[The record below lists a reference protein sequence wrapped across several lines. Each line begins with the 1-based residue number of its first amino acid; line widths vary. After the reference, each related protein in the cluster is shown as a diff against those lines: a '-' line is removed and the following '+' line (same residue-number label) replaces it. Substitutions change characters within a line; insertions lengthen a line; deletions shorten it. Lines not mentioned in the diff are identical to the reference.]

1 MTKAAWIELMPR
13 MLLSSTPSREANVT
27 VGGGGFMQIPDYTK
41 YSLPPPMHFESS
53 PGKEVF
59 TIAVFHEMHCL
70 MHMAAYMD
78 KLVMQIR
85 NKEWMIDEG
94 RLAHNDHCFNYLHNA
109 LMCAA
114 DTTLEGQ
121 SQAEMFRNVPGTDG
135 TGAVHNCRNYDEVY
149 KWAEEHRLTEG
160 REHL

>member
-1 MTKAAWIELMPR
+1 MSL
-13 MLLSSTPSREANVT
+13 
-27 VGGGGFMQIPDYTK
+27 GGGGFMQIPDYAK

-70 MHMAAYMD
+70 MHMTAYMD

-85 NKEWMIDEG
+85 NKEWTIDES
-94 RLAHNDHCFNYLHNA
+94 RLAHNDHCFNYLLNA

-121 SQAEMFRNVPGTDG
+121 SQADMFKNVPGTDG

-149 KWAEEHRLTEG
+149 KWAEQHRLTEG